1 MVRAQTITVGGAPHG
16 NVLIRENT
24 DTGRQRR
31 RDKLLH
37 KAASPGLKRDSDT
50 ERRSLQFKTDGQSC
64 SVVSM
69 SLIVTS
75 GGKK

>member
-1 MVRAQTITVGGAPHG
+1 M
-16 NVLIRENT
+16 
-24 DTGRQRR
+24 
-31 RDKLLH
+31 
-37 KAASPGLKRDSDT
+37 DT

-75 GGKK
+75 GEKKNTLDDPHWEVDVVDQQ